1 MSIGSKVRKY
11 REGKGWSQE
20 DLAFRLDVAQTT
32 ISSIESDKSIPNS
45 ILLNK
50 IAQEL
55 DVNINDIL
63 DGAKTNISNVE
74 KNDGVINVD
83 TNVGT
88 INMLSE
94 KLIEQYEERL
104 KEMKEQLT
112 YWKNKVERQ

>member
-11 REGKGWSQE
+11 REIKGWSQE

-50 IAQEL
+50 IAREL

-63 DGAKTNISNVE
+63 DETKTQINNIE
-74 KNDGVINVD
+74 KNDGVVSFD
-83 TNVGT
+83 THT

-94 KLIEQYEERL
+94 KLIELYEVRIKDLEQ
-104 KEMKEQLT
+104 QLT
-112 YWKNKVERQ
+112 YWKSKAKE

>member
-11 REGKGWSQE
+11 REAKGLSQE

-55 DVNINDIL
+55 DVNINDLL
-63 DGAKTNISNVE
+63 DEGKTNINSVE
-74 KNDGVINVD
+74 KNEEVINID
-83 TNVGT
+83 TRIST
-88 INMLSE
+88 FNMLSE
-94 KLIEQYEERL
+94 NLLNNMKNAL
-104 KEMKEQLT
+104 K
-112 YWKNKVERQ
+112 N

>member
-11 REGKGWSQE
+11 REIKGWSQE

-63 DGAKTNISNVE
+63 DERKTNINTVE
-74 KNDGVINVD
+74 KNEGVINVD
-83 TNVGT
+83 TSINT
-88 INMLSE
+88 FNMLSE
-94 KLIEQYEERL
+94 KLIELYEVRIKDLE
-104 KEMKEQLT
+104 EQVA
-112 YWKNKVERQ
+112 YWKSKAKE